1 MSGFVLDT
9 GSSTRELADMA
20 LAGRIAEVL
29 ERCYPGHSWAVHADS
44 SQGIAWV
51 KNLRLSD
58 RFGFVLML
66 RDLKY
71 QREIASNAMEAGGN
85 LLERFGLPRGRFRQ
99 SEYDA
104 LPATRLG
111 ALSFDAA

>member
-1 MSGFVLDT
+1 MGGFLLDT
-9 GSSTRELADMA
+9 GSSTREAADIA

-29 ERCYPGHSWAVHADS
+29 ERRYPDHAWAVHVDS
-44 SQGIAWV
+44 SQGIATV

-58 RFGFVLML
+58 RFGFVLKL
-66 RDLKY
+66 RDLKLE
-71 QREIASNAMEAGGN
+71 REMASEAMEAGGE
-85 LLERFGLPRGRFRQ
+85 LLERFGLSRGRFRQ

-111 ALSFDAA
+111 ALLFDAA

>member
-1 MSGFVLDT
+1 MGGFVLDT
-9 GSSTRELADMA
+9 GSSTREAADMA

-29 ERCYPGHSWAVHADS
+29 ERRYPGHAWAVHVDS
-44 SQGIAWV
+44 SQGIGTV

-58 RFGFVLML
+58 RFGFVLKL
-66 RDLKY
+66 RELLYEQDIA
-71 QREIASNAMEAGGN
+71 REARSAGGE
-85 LLERFGLPRGRFRQ
+85 LLERFGLSRGRFRQ

-111 ALSFDAA
+111 ALLFDAA